1 MDISLRKT
9 GALQLAI
16 NEALKQLKLGTSL
29 TLSIY
34 EEAPEERVNA
44 EAMAWAATLKRR
56 AALLDALYAIRTRV
70 GAANQ
75 AAGVDDRLAELAR
88 LEKDVQLYTQMAQT
102 EPREAPEI
110 LKARTERLRTR
121 ESAPV
126 GRFGGV
132 QEMPE
137 TVQVGLF
144 GLDRVEG
151 FRSELRRLS
160 RQRQALKDELLE
172 LNAGT
177 RVSLDAATLATLQ
190 AEELI

>member
-1 MDISLRKT
+1 
-9 GALQLAI
+9 
-16 NEALKQLKLGTSL
+16 
-29 TLSIY
+29 
-34 EEAPEERVNA
+34 
-44 EAMAWAATLKRR
+44 
-56 AALLDALYAIRTRV
+56 
-70 GAANQ
+70 
-75 AAGVDDRLAELAR
+75 
-88 LEKDVQLYTQMAQT
+88 
-102 EPREAPEI
+102 
-110 LKARTERLRTR
+110 
-121 ESAPV
+121 
-126 GRFGGV
+126 
-132 QEMPE
+132 MPE

>member
-1 MDISLRKT
+1 MDISLRKA

-177 RVSLDAATLATLQ
+177 RVSLDSATLATLQ

>member
-1 MDISLRKT
+1 MDISLRKA

>member
-1 MDISLRKT
+1 MDISLRKA

-70 GAANQ
+70 GAANK